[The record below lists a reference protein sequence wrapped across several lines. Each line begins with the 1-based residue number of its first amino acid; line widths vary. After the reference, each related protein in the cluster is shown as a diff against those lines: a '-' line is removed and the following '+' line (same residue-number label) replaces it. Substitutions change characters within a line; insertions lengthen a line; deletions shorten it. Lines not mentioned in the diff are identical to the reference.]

1 MCSLKHIAKCANHHF
16 NKVYYNICKWQEAL
30 QLLPWLTKW
39 LYALGVKVE
48 QKYDTCNA
56 YDQKVYDRTTGLG
69 FDEDYDFSDVDI
81 VEDEDATYRR
91 RRAPEIREVG
101 DIEVFFITLK
111 YKIFNI

>member
-1 MCSLKHIAKCANHHF
+1 M
-16 NKVYYNICKWQEAL
+16 
-30 QLLPWLTKW
+30 
-39 LYALGVKVE
+39 GVKVE

-101 DIEVFFITLK
+101 DLEVFLITLK